1 MSTSTHQHSDR
12 ITITG
17 IEVFAYHGVHQ
28 FERDYGQKFVV
39 DLSIGATLQ
48 TAGESDAL
56 EHTIDY
62 GQMAR
67 LVVSIVKTEPV
78 NLLETLAERICAAV
92 LAHPLA
98 DSVEVTVHKPE
109 APLDLPFTDVSVTLV
124 RHNR

>member
-1 MSTSTHQHSDR
+1 MTASTHQHSDR

-39 DLSIGATLQ
+39 DLTIGASLQ
-48 TAGESDAL
+48 AAGESDAL
-56 EHTIDY
+56 DQTIDY

-67 LVVSIVKTEPV
+67 LVVNIVKTEPV

-109 APLDLPFTDVSVTLV
+109 APLDLPFSDVSVTLV
-124 RHNR
+124 RQKS